1 MKLADIDRVNHL
13 VTELDDVKSLIAMA
27 ARAEGNAYQVV
38 IAAPGDSSL
47 HMSEEG
53 ASTTHS
59 RGIAV
64 SPGFLAQVKQLAV
77 AELQSRQ
84 QGILAELSALGV
96 DTEP

>member
-13 VTELDDVKSLIAMA
+13 VTELDDVKALIAMA

-38 IAAPGDSSL
+38 IEAPGDSSL

-53 ASTTHS
+53 ASTSHS
-59 RGIAV
+59 RGIGV
-64 SPGFLAQVKQLAV
+64 SPEFLAQVKRIAV

-84 QGILAELSALGV
+84 QGILAELAALGV

>member
-1 MKLADIDRVNHL
+1 MKLTDIDRVNHL

-38 IAAPGDSSL
+38 IEAPGDSSL

-59 RGIAV
+59 RGISA

-84 QGILAELSALGV
+84 KGILAELAALGV
-96 DTEP
+96 ETEP